1 MTTTFYGVMMLT
13 QNSELREIG
22 VFNWTLP
29 AWVVQLSDGTTFNAC
44 PSAGVCA
51 KLCYARNG
59 TYLFPKVRAAH
70 VRNLER
76 VLDDLDGWR
85 AAMTSELRRKRYRAT
100 GKPRELTKPDGVQLD
115 PWMHDWYMHGGRAVR
130 VHDAGDFFSDEYL
143 RAWLQVARDIP
154 DVLFYAYTKE
164 VRRFRSI
171 ADVEAPPN
179 FRWLFSLGGKEDH
192 LIDRDRD
199 RHADVFPDVAAINA
213 AGYVSQDASDLYAI
227 TLATSRVGIPAN
239 NIRHFRKRQGSS
251 TFGDLQHD
259 RHAT

>member
-1 MTTTFYGVMMLT
+1 MLT

-29 AWVVQLSDGTTFNAC
+29 AWVVTLSNGTTFNAC
-44 PSAGVCA
+44 PSAGACA

-76 VLDDLDGWR
+76 VLADLEGWR
-85 AAMTSELRRKRYRAT
+85 VDMTVELRRKRYRPT
-100 GKPRELTKPDGVQLD
+100 GTPRAMVKPDGVELD
-115 PWMHDWYMHGGRAVR
+115 PWMKRWYADGGRAVR
-130 VHDAGDFFSDEYL
+130 VHDAGDFFDDEYL
-143 RAWLQVARDIP
+143 RAWLQVARDTP

-164 VRRFRSI
+164 VRRFRRI
-171 ADVEAPPN
+171 AELEAPDN

-199 RHADVFPDVAAINA
+199 RHADVFPDEQSILA
-213 AGYVSQDASDLYAI
+213 AGYASQDASDLYAI
-227 TLATSRVGIPAN
+227 TLATPRVGIPAN
-239 NIRHFRKRQGSS
+239 NIRHFRKQQGSS
-251 TFGDLQHD
+251 TFGDLQQH
-259 RHAT
+259 RHER